1 MSGASAA
8 GLPPAAAAAVMD
20 GPHGPAAL
28 AARFAGAAWLDVVT
42 RRQALPALDDAV
54 LLHAGP
60 AYEGALPA
68 PVRNA
73 AIQALRFERL
83 AADDVEAASLLA
95 SGRVRLQPAQDCG
108 VATPLAQV
116 VSASMPLAVVG
127 SSRRIFLA
135 PLVEGT
141 PPALRFGSADPACL
155 ERMAAIAAFGLQVLA
170 PLLRA
175 RPVALAAVIERAL
188 AAGDECHGRTA
199 AANEALLAAI
209 DGLAAADAALPAS
222 NPNFVL
228 PVLMAAAGWLLAGG
242 DADPLPGRIVGAGG
256 NGIDFGLRVH
266 GRHGWTRVPAR
277 PPVGGRLPGRE
288 AARPLGAIG
297 DSAVIDFCGLGG
309 QAMHLAPALAAEWA
323 QWLQGDP
330 LARRKAVVEAGSG
343 CVDIVRVV
351 ASGTVPQVN
360 LAILD
365 LDGACGL
372 LGRGFS
378 VPDRAL
384 FGFDG

>member
-1 MSGASAA
+1 MTAVAQGSANGA
-8 GLPPAAAAAVMD
+8 
-20 GPHGPAAL
+20 AAL
-28 AARFAGAAWLDVVT
+28 AARFAGAQWRDVVT
-42 RRQALPALDDAV
+42 RRSVLPALPDHV

-60 AYEGALPA
+60 AFECLPPA
-68 PVRNA
+68 PVLNA
-73 AIQALRFERL
+73 AAQALCFERL
-83 AADDVEAASLLA
+83 AASIEEGVALVA
-95 SGRVRLQPAQDCG
+95 SGRALLVPAQDAG

-127 SSRRIFLA
+127 SGRRTFLA

-155 ERMAAIAAFGLQVLA
+155 GRMAAIAAFGVDVLA

-175 RPVALAAVIERAL
+175 NPVGLDAVIAHAL

-209 DGLAAADAALPAS
+209 VGLAPGDAALPAA

-242 DADPLPGRIVGAGG
+242 EGDPRPGALAAVGG
-256 NGIDFGLRVH
+256 NGVQFGFRTH
-266 GRHGWTRVPAR
+266 GNREWTRVDAV
-277 PPVGGRLPGRE
+277 PPIGGRLPGRE
-288 AARPLGAIG
+288 AATPLGAIG

-309 QAMHLAPALAAEWA
+309 QAMHLAPLLAAEWA
-323 QWLQGDP
+323 AWMQGDP
-330 LARRKAVVEAGSG
+330 LVRRQAVVDPATGL
-343 CVDIVRVV
+343 VDLDRIM
-351 ASGTVPQVN
+351 ASGMVPQVN

-365 LDGACGL
+365 REGGVGL

-378 VPDRAL
+378 LPPAPL
-384 FGFDG
+384 FGLPG